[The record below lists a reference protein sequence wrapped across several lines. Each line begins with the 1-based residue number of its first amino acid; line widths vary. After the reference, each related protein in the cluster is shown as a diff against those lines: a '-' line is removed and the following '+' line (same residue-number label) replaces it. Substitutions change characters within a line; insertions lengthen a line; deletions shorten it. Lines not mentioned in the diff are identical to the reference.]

1 MENEVGVVITQGD
14 VFFDMDEVDGQF
26 SMFDRSFA
34 GSVVLRLGWRMN
46 ENIPGKVTIDGIE
59 VDRIWF
65 HTFAQHNHQ
74 QIMGLPVRRIMTEY
88 ERSYT
93 VRIEGFVSIHG
104 VMMEPQE
111 LTVTT
116 LPRKKPVPGYEA
128 HDQVALE
135 AAREGI
141 VLLKNKNS
149 ILPLQKDTRLNIF
162 GKSQFDFRTG
172 AVGAG
177 KINPRYQITLLQAI
191 EEHSEFT
198 VNPDI
203 QALYRQGEEAVP
215 SRSLL
220 EDACQ
225 KSTTALIVISRASGE
240 NLDNSAVA
248 GEYYLTS
255 EEEAMIREVA
265 ATFEHTIAIINSGYP
280 IDLTWVEN
288 YNIKGVINCGFPGM
302 LGGLA
307 LVEILDGRVN
317 PSGKLPD
324 TWSNDY
330 YDHPASK
337 NFYDVAEGKPKLD
350 SSSTYFVD
358 TYYEE
363 GLYVGYRYFETFRKA
378 VAYPFGFGLSYTTFN
393 ICSTQCTHGDEG
405 TLLKLQIKNTG
416 KVAGKEVIQ
425 VYSEEPDGKLEKPS
439 RKLIA
444 FAKTTALQPD
454 EVQEIVLTIPM
465 EQYVSYDS
473 DTASW
478 LMEPGEYKIWVGTS
492 VKHLEEAGRF
502 ELAESTIIQK
512 VVNRMAPPVSI
523 RTLSKLDPEGSYPS
537 GDHSGLKPEATE
549 LAPKARRQAHPELRP
564 VPGQAPNEPVKFTEV
579 MERPELLDSFVKQL
593 SIAELARLSVCGSSG
608 WGMHEKG
615 EAGRLYGLEQYNMKP
630 FVVADG
636 NSGVN
641 LRKPNIGMPA
651 STVLCSS
658 WNTQLSYE
666 VARVIAEEA
675 KENDVH
681 MILAPGMNIHRNPLN
696 GRHPEYFS
704 EDPYL
709 TGMMAGYFSKGL
721 EDNGVSSCLKHVI
734 ANNCETARNR
744 NHSLMTE
751 RTLRELYMKAFEVA
765 MKVHQPDSIMTG
777 YNAVNGV
784 FAAADEEMIQGV
796 FREELGFSGY
806 VMTDWGSYETVD
818 LVEAVQ
824 AGNCWL
830 TPGTND
836 DTYVRPIIDGV
847 KDGRIDPARLE
858 KNVWHLLNIVLK
870 RTHSDCI

>member
-1 MENEVGVVITQGD
+1 MENEVCVVITQGD
-14 VFFDMDEVDGQF
+14 VFFDIDEVDGQF

-34 GSVVLRLGWRMN
+34 GSVVLPLSKRIN
-46 ENIPGKVTIDGIE
+46 ENIQGEVTVNGIE
-59 VDRIWF
+59 IDRVWF
-65 HTFAQHNHQ
+65 HTFTQHNNRQ
-74 QIMGLPVRRIMTEY
+74 FMGLPVRRIMTEY
-88 ERSYT
+88 GKSYK
-93 VRIEGFVSIHG
+93 VRIEGYIDMNG
-104 VMMEPQE
+104 VKMEPQE
-111 LTVTT
+111 LTVKT
-116 LPRKKPVPGYEA
+116 LPRKEPVPGYEA
-128 HDQVALE
+128 HDLIALE

-141 VLLKNKNS
+141 VLLKNKDS
-149 ILPLQKDTRLNIF
+149 ILPLKKDEVLNIF
-162 GKSQFDFRTG
+162 GKGQFEFRTG

-177 KINPRYQITLLQAI
+177 KINPRYQITLMQAI
-191 EEHSEFT
+191 KEHSEFT
-198 VNPDI
+198 VNPEVK
-203 QALYRQGEEAVP
+203 ALYIQGEEAVP
-215 SRSLL
+215 ERPSL
-220 EDACQ
+220 EEACW
-225 KSTTALIVISRASGE
+225 KSKIALIVISRASGE
-240 NLDNSAVA
+240 NLDNSAIK
-248 GEYYLTS
+248 GEYYLS
-255 EEEAMIREVA
+255 AEEDAMIRKVSE
-265 ATFEHTIAIINSGYP
+265 TFEQTVAIINSGYP
-280 IDLTWVEN
+280 IDMTWVEK
-288 YNIKGVINCGFPGM
+288 YNIKAVINCGFAGM

-317 PSGKLPD
+317 PSAKLPD
-324 TWSNDY
+324 TWSYDY

-337 NFYDVAEGKPKLD
+337 NFYDTAEGKPKLD

-363 GLYVGYRYFETFRKA
+363 GIYVGYRYFETFRKE
-378 VAYPFGFGLSYTTFN
+378 VAYPFGFGLSYTTFG
-393 ICSTQCTHGDEG
+393 ICITDFTHRDEG
-405 TLLKLQIKNTG
+405 TILKLQIKNTG
-416 KVAGKEVIQ
+416 KTAGKEVVQ
-425 VYSEEPDGKLEKPS
+425 VYSEEPDGKLEKTS

-444 FAKTTALQPD
+444 FAKTETLQPG
-454 EVQEIVLTIPM
+454 ELQEIALHIPI
-465 EQYVSYDS
+465 ERYASYDS

-478 LMEPGEYKIWVGTS
+478 LMEPGTYILWVGTS
-492 VKHLEEAGRF
+492 VKHLEEAGSF
-502 ELAESTIIQK
+502 KLAESLTIQK
-512 VVNRMAPPVSI
+512 VVNRMVPPVPI
-523 RTLSKLDPEGSYPS
+523 RTLSKLDPEGTYPR
-537 GDHSGLKPEATE
+537 GELSGLKLEATE
-549 LAPKARRQAHPELRP
+549 LAPKARRQKNQEQWHVSEKI
-564 VPGQAPNEPVKFTEV
+564 PNKLVKFTDV

-593 SIAELARLSVCGSSG
+593 SIEELVRLSVCGSSG

-615 EAGRLYGLEQYNMKP
+615 EAGRVYLLNQYDMKP

-641 LRKPNIGMPA
+641 LRKPNIGMPS
-651 STVLCSS
+651 STVVCSS
-658 WNTQLSYE
+658 WNTKLSYE

-751 RTLRELYMKAFEVA
+751 RTLREIYMKAFEVA
-765 MKVHQPDSIMTG
+765 MEVHQPDSIMTG

-818 LVEAVQ
+818 IVEAVQ

-836 DTYVRPIIDGV
+836 DTYVLPIVNGV
-847 KDGRIDPARLE
+847 KEGKIDQARLE
-858 KNVWHLLNIVLK
+858 KNVWYLLKIVLK
-870 RTHSDCI
+870 RA